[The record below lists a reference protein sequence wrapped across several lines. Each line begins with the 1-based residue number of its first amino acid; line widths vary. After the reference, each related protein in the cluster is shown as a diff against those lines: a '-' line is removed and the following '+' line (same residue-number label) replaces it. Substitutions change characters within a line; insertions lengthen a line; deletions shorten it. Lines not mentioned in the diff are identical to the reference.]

1 MIFDLVES
9 HYVLTSSNEENASNK
24 DPKESYLTNFFS
36 KYNPRLVFVVLLGV
50 YIMWYVENL
59 ISIVVAE

>member
-9 HYVLTSSNEENASNK
+9 HYILTSSNEENASNK
-24 DPKESYLTNFFS
+24 DPKESHLTNFFI

-50 YIMWYVENL
+50 YIM
-59 ISIVVAE
+59 